1 MFGRILENWARL
13 WGPHTDDRH
22 EVRDRQEV
30 GEKVKY
36 EIYLL
41 RRETQIG
48 LKGKREEK
56 RVI

>member
-1 MFGRILENWARL
+1 MFGRILENWARQ

-48 LKGKREEK
+48 LKGKLRRE
-56 RVI
+56 